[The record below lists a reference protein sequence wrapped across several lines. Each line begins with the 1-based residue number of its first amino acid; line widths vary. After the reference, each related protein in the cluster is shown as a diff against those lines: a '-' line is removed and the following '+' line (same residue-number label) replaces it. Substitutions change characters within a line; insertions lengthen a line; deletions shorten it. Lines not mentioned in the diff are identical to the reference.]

1 MQRINVGRLNDS
13 RRTLGLPRLHSVW
26 CPICKQQ
33 NSHFWFDCRNLRCP
47 VFYGKHPAY
56 MCVMS
61 MPASGADQHSIPRV
75 NVVTELDYPRRLLV
89 PEDALGVAG

>member
-1 MQRINVGRLNDS
+1 
-13 RRTLGLPRLHSVW
+13 
-26 CPICKQQ
+26 
-33 NSHFWFDCRNLRCP
+33 
-47 VFYGKHPAY
+47 

-89 PEDALGVAG
+89 PEDALGVAGQATLRHGVHHGPLGEGTGEEQEEEDSAEEEEDK